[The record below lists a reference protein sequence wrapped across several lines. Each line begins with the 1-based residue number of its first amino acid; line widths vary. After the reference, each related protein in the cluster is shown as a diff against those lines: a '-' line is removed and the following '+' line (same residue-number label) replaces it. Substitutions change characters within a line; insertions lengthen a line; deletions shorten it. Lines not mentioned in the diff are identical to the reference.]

1 MIKLSIIIVNYN
13 VKHFLEQCLI
23 SVFKALE
30 DIPSEVFVVDNNSV
44 DGSCALVKERFPN
57 VTLIENKKNH
67 GFSYANNQAIK
78 KANGEYIL
86 LLNPDTVVE
95 EDTFSKCLNF
105 MDTHPDAGGLSVK
118 MIDGKGRF
126 LPESKRALPTPAV
139 AFYKIFGL
147 SKLFPHSKKFAR
159 YHLGNLKDNEINE
172 IEILP
177 GAFML
182 LRKKALD
189 KAGLLDETF
198 FMYGEDIDLSYR
210 ITLSGFKNYYYPET
224 TIIHY
229 KGESTKKGSLNYVFV
244 FYQAMIIFANKHF
257 SKKNAKIFSILIN
270 AAIYFRAFLSIIN
283 RTIKTLFL
291 PVLDIVLF
299 YAAFYFIEPAWEQF
313 KFQGQGNYPDTFLH
327 YIVPAYILIWILSLW
342 FNGGYSKNLKFK
354 NTVSGIIT
362 GSIIILIFYAL
373 LPTELRFSRALII
386 IGTLSSLFLAVTNR
400 YVAHYLPFIPHK
412 FINNKKVRMVIAG
425 VKDEIERVKRIIEQ
439 TKIIPQIVGYV
450 SPTQSSHSSYYL
462 GDIEQIEE
470 IIKIHRID
478 EIVFC
483 AKNIPAHK
491 IMNTMLNVSCYDV
504 DFKIAQPETL
514 SIIGSNSINTSGD
527 LYAVEINSIAREN
540 NIRNKRFFDIIS
552 STLILTIS
560 PLLLLLSKNSFNL
573 INNSFK
579 VLLGFMTW
587 VGYYQDDKIKTNH
600 LPKIKDGVLSPV
612 ILVNKTDTN
621 QTVFNNTNMIYAK
634 NYTVWNDLRILLKG
648 INQLDRK
655 INTV

>member
-30 DIPSEVFVVDNNSV
+30 NIPSEVFVVDNNSV

-57 VTLIENKKNH
+57 VKLIENKKNH

-95 EDTFSKCLNF
+95 EDTFSKSINF
-105 MDTHPDAGGLSVK
+105 METHVKAGGLSVK

-147 SKLFPHSKKFAR
+147 SKLFPKSKIFAR
-159 YHLGNLKDNEINE
+159 YHLGHLKNDEINE

-177 GAFML
+177 GAFMF
-182 LRKKALD
+182 LRKKALE

-257 SKKNAKIFSILIN
+257 SKKNAKVFSLLIN
-270 AAIYFRAFLSIIN
+270 AAIYFRAFLSIVN

-291 PVLDIVLF
+291 PVLDIFLF
-299 YAAFYFIEPAWEQF
+299 YTAFYFIEPLWEQF
-313 KFQGQGNYPDTFLH
+313 KFKGQGNYPDTFLQ
-327 YIVPAYILIWILSLW
+327 YIVPAYIFIWILSLW
-342 FNGGYSKNLKFK
+342 FNGGYSKHIKFK
-354 NTVSGIIT
+354 NIITGIIT
-362 GSIIILIFYAL
+362 GTVIILIFYAL
-373 LPTELRFSRALII
+373 LPMELRFSRALII
-386 IGTLSSLFLAVTNR
+386 IGTFSCFILAIINR
-400 YVAHYLPFIPHK
+400 YISHHLPFTHHK
-412 FINNKKVRMVIAG
+412 FFNTKKLRMIIAG
-425 VKDEIERVKRIIEQ
+425 LEDEIERVKQIISE
-439 TKIIPQIVGYV
+439 TNISPEITGYV
-450 SPTQSSHSSYYL
+450 TPEQPSSSSFYL
-462 GDIEQIEE
+462 GSLDQIEE
-470 IIKIHRID
+470 IIKIHQID

-483 AKNIPAHK
+483 AKNIPAYK
-491 IMNTMLNVSCYDV
+491 IMNTMLKVSCYDV
-504 DFKIAQPETL
+504 DFKMAQPETL

-527 LYAVEINSIAREN
+527 LYAVEINSITKEN

-552 STLILTIS
+552 STLILIIS

-573 INNSFK
+573 INNSFN
-579 VLLGFMTW
+579 VLLGFITW
-587 VGYYQDDKIKTNH
+587 VGYYKDDKIKTNH
-600 LPKIKDGVLSPV
+600 LPKIKDGILSPV
-612 ILVNKTDTN
+612 ILVNKTDPN
-621 QTVFNNTNMIYAK
+621 QTIFNNANMIYAK

-648 INQLDRK
+648 INLLDKK

>member
-1 MIKLSIIIVNYN
+1 
-13 VKHFLEQCLI
+13 
-23 SVFKALE
+23 
-30 DIPSEVFVVDNNSV
+30 
-44 DGSCALVKERFPN
+44 
-57 VTLIENKKNH
+57 
-67 GFSYANNQAIK
+67 
-78 KANGEYIL
+78 
-86 LLNPDTVVE
+86 
-95 EDTFSKCLNF
+95 
-105 MDTHPDAGGLSVK
+105 
-118 MIDGKGRF
+118 
-126 LPESKRALPTPAV
+126 
-139 AFYKIFGL
+139 
-147 SKLFPHSKKFAR
+147 
-159 YHLGNLKDNEINE
+159 LGNLKDNEINE

-612 ILVNKTDTN
+612 ILVNKTDPN

>member
-612 ILVNKTDTN
+612 ILVNKTDPN

>member
-30 DIPSEVFVVDNNSV
+30 NIPSEVFVVDNNSV

-95 EDTFSKCLNF
+95 EDTFSKSIHF

-126 LPESKRALPTPAV
+126 LPESKRALPKPTV

-147 SKLFPHSKKFAR
+147 SKLFPKSKIFAR
-159 YHLGNLKDNEINE
+159 YHLGHLKNDEINE

-177 GAFML
+177 GAFMF

-210 ITLSGFKNYYYPET
+210 IILSGFKNYYYPET

-257 SKKNAKIFSILIN
+257 SKKNAKIFSLLIN
-270 AAIYFRAFLSIIN
+270 AAIYFRAFLSIVN

-291 PVLDIVLF
+291 PALDIVFF
-299 YAAFYFIEPAWEQF
+299 YAAFYFIEPVWEQF

-327 YIVPAYILIWILSLW
+327 YIVPSYILIWVLSLW
-342 FNGGYSKNLKFK
+342 FNGSYSKHIKFK
-354 NTVSGIIT
+354 NIITGIIT
-362 GSIIILIFYAL
+362 GTVIILIFYAL
-373 LPTELRFSRALII
+373 LPMELRFSRALII
-386 IGTLSSLFLAVTNR
+386 IGTFNCFILAIINR
-400 YVAHYLPFIPHK
+400 YISHYLPFTHHK
-412 FINNKKVRMVIAG
+412 FFNTKKLRMIIAG
-425 VKDEIERVKRIIEQ
+425 FEDEIKRVKQIISE
-439 TKIIPQIVGYV
+439 TNISTEITGYV
-450 SPTQSSHSSYYL
+450 SPEQTSSTSYYL
-462 GDIEQIEE
+462 GSLDQIEE
-470 IIKIHRID
+470 IIKIHQID

-491 IMNTMLNVSCYDV
+491 IMNTMLKVSCYDV

-527 LYAVEINSIAREN
+527 LYSVEINSIAREN
-540 NIRNKRFFDIIS
+540 NIRNKRFFDIMS
-552 STLILTIS
+552 STIILIIS

-573 INNSFK
+573 INNSFN
-579 VLLGFMTW
+579 VLLGFITW

-600 LPKIKDGVLSPV
+600 LPKIKDGILSPV
-612 ILVNKTDTN
+612 ILVNKTDPN
-621 QTVFNNTNMIYAK
+621 QTVFNNANMIYAK
-634 NYTVWNDLRILLKG
+634 NYIVWNDLRILLKG

-655 INTV
+655 IRTV